1 MKKIIR
7 TSVFL
12 FSFIAILFVV
22 NSCSK
27 DDDSNPDYVGTWYR
41 FQLNSSASELNVVVF
56 KVGYNTV
63 EVILYQAKGKNM
75 NLPSGT
81 ISNVKKT
88 VETYT
93 FTVDS
98 NNIVSIKDGTAI
110 IQYKYSIVE
119 NQLIL
124 TDMKTGNLLGLFR
137 AEGDILTMIS
147 NLDKISF

>member
-1 MKKIIR
+1 
-7 TSVFL
+7 
-12 FSFIAILFVV
+12 
-22 NSCSK
+22 
-27 DDDSNPDYVGTWYR
+27 
-41 FQLNSSASELNVVVF
+41 
-56 KVGYNTV
+56 
-63 EVILYQAKGKNM
+63 M